1 MKIGQYTYRYGQ
13 AVAILVDQMIR
24 FGNVEKVITQ
34 LGKDGE
40 TTAVQ
45 VIIEKPNAQQ
55 ADVNDEPE
63 RFLVRNGE
71 LIDILHKPDDV
82 YGTLNLMLLRS
93 EEYQR
98 AIKFQ
103 ERVDNPVREVPEPSP
118 AVAEAAPVVN
128 AEPAP
133 AAEYARH
140 EQADPGVQ
148 DRDSSSP
155 SPDEGADDVPL

>member
-1 MKIGQYTYRYGQ
+1 MKISHYTYRYGE
-13 AVAILVDQMIR
+13 AVAILVDHVIR

-34 LGKDGE
+34 SGKDGE
-40 TTAVQ
+40 YTAIQ
-45 VIIEKPNAQQ
+45 VAIEKPNAQQ

-82 YGTLNLMLLRS
+82 YGTLKNMVLQS

-98 AIKFQ
+98 AMARQSAIF
-103 ERVDNPVREVPEPSP
+103 NPPKEDAPEPSP
-118 AVAEAAPVVN
+118 AVAEAAPVVQG
-128 AEPAP
+128 EPAP
-133 AAEYARH
+133 MPAQGE
-140 EQADPGVQ
+140 G
-148 DRDSSSP
+148 DSSSP